1 MELAVWA
8 LLVEKGPRNR
18 RKTAECPLLL
28 ACFSI
33 FVQNTLA
40 PGPSFGRSSQMRVDL
55 RGLSVEKSQ
64 NKCTSDITTYRLDL
78 I

>member
-1 MELAVWA
+1 MELPVCA

-18 RKTAECPLLL
+18 CKTAKCPLLL
-28 ACFSI
+28 GCFSI
-33 FVQNTLA
+33 FVQNALA

-55 RGLSVEKSQ
+55 RGLFVEKSQ
-64 NKCTSDITTYRLDL
+64 NKCTSDITTDRCDL